1 MILET
6 PRSKDELQPDL
17 YISLRKI
24 LFAFYSWGLLAL
36 VSIKILRWEEMEPIQ
51 DAHVFQT
58 IAVTSE
64 KSTEELWQMKNI
76 QKKIFER
83 VSRPMINY
91 LEWLSV

>member
-6 PRSKDELQPDL
+6 PRSKDKLQPDL

-24 LFAFYSWGLLAL
+24 SFAFYSWGLLAL

-76 QKKIFER
+76 QKKYSNAYR
-83 VSRPMINY
+83 DLWSTT
-91 LEWLSV
+91 WSD